1 MKVCPNCGAQLED
14 NAAFCVSCGA
24 PLNGAQPQQPNQPQ
38 PQYQAQPQ
46 YYAPQPAYDPAD
58 HTAEFDPKDI
68 SDNKVFAMLPY
79 LMSVIGIIIAALC
92 AKESPYVQFHIRQ
105 AIKIT
110 VTQTLLGI
118 VTAILVWTIIVPIVA
133 AIAIVVLEVI
143 SIICFFQ
150 VCGGKAKEPAII
162 KSLSFLK

>member
-1 MKVCPNCGAQLED
+1 MKVCPNCGTQLED

-24 PLNGAQPQQPNQPQ
+24 PVNGAAPQQPQQQ
-38 PQYQAQPQ
+38 QYQAQPQ
-46 YYAPQPAYDPAD
+46 YYAPQPVYDPAD

-79 LMSVIGIIIAALC
+79 LMSFIGIIIAALC
-92 AKESPYVQFHIRQ
+92 VKDSPYVQFHIRQ
-105 AIKIT
+105 SIKLL
-110 VTQTLLGI
+110 VTEMLLGI
-118 VTAILVWTIIVPIVA
+118 VTALLFWTIIVPIVA
-133 AIAIVVLEVI
+133 AVALVVIEVI

-150 VCGGKAKEPAII
+150 VCKGEAKEPAII

>member
-24 PLNGAQPQQPNQPQ
+24 PMNAQANQQAQQ

-46 YYAPQPAYDPAD
+46 YYAPQPAVDPAD

-68 SDNKVFAMLPY
+68 SDNKPFAMLVY
-79 LMSVIGIIIAALC
+79 LMSFIGIIVAAIC
-92 AKESPYVQFHIRQ
+92 AKDSPYVQFHIRQ
-105 AIKIT
+105 CIKIT
-110 VTQTLLGI
+110 VAQMLVGI
-118 VTAILVWTIIVPIVA
+118 ITAFLFWTVIVPIAA
-133 AIAIVVLEVI
+133 AIAIAVLEVI
-143 SIICFFQ
+143 SLICFFQ